1 MKRPRK
7 AAAWP
12 PWGKR
17 IVRSETMTRL
27 LRPVSILFLSMSIG
41 GCTSSQQRLQE
52 QQELER
58 SIQKTS
64 NPDAVKGCSFIMKLR
79 PDGLHTTPEAQAA
92 SLVIAKE
99 GVSWVVYGSADPYE
113 LYSCSRKTSRNDRE
127 ATAPTLTPVES
138 NPAAATSAPGRGGG
152 KEAAASDQDS
162 RSDGEKCPQDSDH
175 QQPGSRQGVQVPGEL
190 RRFRERPPLSGGR
203 REGGRKRRLRRG
215 HETEW
220 RRHRRVL
227 SVLGDGGAIKATR
240 RNRPRLPAA
249 GRIT

>member
-1 MKRPRK
+1 
-7 AAAWP
+7 
-12 PWGKR
+12 
-17 IVRSETMTRL
+17 MTRL

-79 PDGLHTTPEAQAA
+79 PDGLHATPEAQAA

-138 NPAAATSAPGRGGG
+138 SPAAATSAPV
-152 KEAAASDQDS
+152 EAA
-162 RSDGEKCPQDSDH
+162 EKK
-175 QQPGSRQGVQVPGEL
+175 
-190 RRFRERPPLSGGR
+190 PPPAI
-203 REGGRKRRLRRG
+203 KTPAQ
-215 HETEW
+215 TEKNVHKI
-220 RRHRRVL
+220 RITSNPEAVKGCKFL
-227 SVLGDGGAIKATR
+227 ESFVDFESVLGFQEDVARVGGNVGYVVATKP
-240 RNRPRLPAA
+240 NGDVIGESYLCSETAA
-249 GRIT
+249 P